1 MASNNHIQWVMTI
14 GTWVIIAYG
23 VSVLL
28 PKFQRPVVATTP
40 ATTAA
45 VIHPAMVTSSV
56 ANSPVAA
63 AAAAGPTRDY
73 NLSGLAI
80 EDLDGYPGPSGSV
93 SISGI

>member
-1 MASNNHIQWVMTI
+1 MASNNNIQWVMTI

-40 ATTAA
+40 ATA
-45 VIHPAMVTSSV
+45 VVHPAMVTSSV

-63 AAAAGPTRDY
+63 AAATGSVRDF